1 MMLRYSSFYGYGKK
15 RKSEMDLKKSE
26 SDFWRKVEIIL
37 LLTAFGL
44 FAFAEYNRAYF
55 IMLVLIHNRLL
66 KDK

>member
-1 MMLRYSSFYGYGKK
+1 LP
-15 RKSEMDLKKSE
+15 LKGQRVLFLAKYKTDNVRE
-26 SDFWRKVEIIL
+26 WIGDFWRKVEIIL

>member
-1 MMLRYSSFYGYGKK
+1 
-15 RKSEMDLKKSE
+15 MDLKKSE